1 MQPFSTLFKGPFTGW
16 HMLTVMCLFFG
27 VIIAVNVTMAVFA
40 GSSWSGLIVKNTY
53 VASQTFNEDVDR
65 VKKMKAKGWR
75 SQLDVSPDA
84 VAYSLTNALD
94 VAVAADNV
102 SAAFRRP
109 VEDLS
114 LIHI

>member
-16 HMLTVMCLFFG
+16 HMLTVMCLFFA

-65 VKKMKAKGWR
+65 VKKMKAKGFAA
-75 SQLDVSPDA
+75 A
-84 VAYSLTNALD
+84 VKREDIVNGA
-94 VAVAADNV
+94 
-102 SAAFRRP
+102 
-109 VEDLS
+109 EDLGVE
-114 LIHI
+114 LNEHIQFVIDAMAEHAEELGLLKQ